1 MMTSNSHATNAAV
14 RRLAISQGLSYAGR
28 GAALT
33 ALIWALY
40 SATGS
45 AWWLSGAML
54 AIFGAATAVSPWT
67 GHAGDRHDRRVVI
80 IISAALAAV
89 GFGACALLVWHGDML
104 ATILV
109 TVAAGCT
116 QGALTA
122 AVQGAVPNLV
132 ADEELARAN
141 SLAGAFRS
149 AGYMLGPGIGGALLA
164 VTTAPGVFVVS
175 AAMMAVSALLMVGI
189 HTPFHADRQEE
200 IGGRMDGYRQLM
212 ADRWMRRL
220 TLAWALIMIGVGPV
234 IVAEVVLAHHFRVG
248 SLGYGLISV
257 FWDGGGVAG
266 AILGVRLV
274 RRFEQAAVV
283 GGSAAIAAGFAIVG
297 LTPIFWPVLL
307 GMMVAGVF
315 DSFGTV
321 AAQNMLQRRTP
332 GSPALARVGRAR
344 RGRARRHGRVVRAG
358 RTARHLARR
367 PGRVPGRVRADRG
380 RHADARAR
388 AAAYARA
395 GDDLAPAL
403 ATRGHEP
410 AAAGAAPRAH
420 APAGAAHAA
429 ATPAHAPNTRT
440 WLARVP

>member
-1 MMTSNSHATNAAV
+1 MNTPATHASNAAV
-14 RRLAISQGLSYAGR
+14 RRLAISQGLAYAGR

-40 SATGS
+40 TATGS

-54 AIFGAATAVSPWT
+54 VIFGAATAVSPWT
-67 GHAGDRHDRRVVI
+67 GHVGDRHDRRVVI
-80 IISAALAAV
+80 MVSAVLAAV
-89 GFGACALLVWHGDML
+89 GFGACAVLVWQGDML
-104 ATILV
+104 AAIAAI
-109 TVAAGCT
+109 VAAGCT

-141 SLAGAFRS
+141 SLAGAFKS

-164 VTTAPGVFVVS
+164 VTAAPGVFLVS
-175 AAMMAVSALLMVGI
+175 AAMMVVSALLMVGI
-189 HTPFHADRQEE
+189 RAPLHADRQEE
-200 IGGRMDGYRQLM
+200 IGGRMDGFRLLM

-234 IVAEVVLAHHFRVG
+234 IVAEVVLAHHFHVG

-266 AILGVRLV
+266 AILGVRLR

-283 GGSAAIAAGFAIVG
+283 GGSAAIATGFAIVG

-307 GMMVAGVF
+307 GMMIAGVF

-332 GSPALARVGRAR
+332 DRLRSRVSAALDAVVLGAMGASFALGAPLVTWLGAQGVYLAASVVTVIATLMLVPALRRMPEPVAVGLLRPRPADTGRAR
-344 RGRARRHGRVVRAG
+344 PEPRRDGRRRPVLTLHRPRLPRRARR
-358 RTARHLARR
+358 
-367 PGRVPGRVRADRG
+367 
-380 RHADARAR
+380 
-388 AAAYARA
+388 
-395 GDDLAPAL
+395 
-403 ATRGHEP
+403 
-410 AAAGAAPRAH
+410 PRE
-420 APAGAAHAA
+420 
-429 ATPAHAPNTRT
+429 R
-440 WLARVP
+440 L

>member
-1 MMTSNSHATNAAV
+1 MTLHSHATSSAV

-40 SATGS
+40 SATSS
-45 AWWLSGAML
+45 AWWLSAAML

-67 GHAGDRHDRRVVI
+67 GHVGDRHDRRVVI
-80 IISAALAAV
+80 MVSAGLAAI
-89 GFGACALLVWHGDML
+89 GFAVCALLVWHGDVL

-164 VTTAPGVFVVS
+164 VTAAPGVFAVS
-175 AAMMAVSALLMVGI
+175 ALMMAVSALLMVGI
-189 HTPFHADRQEE
+189 RAPFHTDRHEE
-200 IGGRMDGYRQLM
+200 LGGRMDGYRQLM

-220 TLAWALIMIGVGPV
+220 TLAWGLIMVGVGPV
-234 IVAEVVLAHHFRVG
+234 IVAEVVLAHHFKVG
-248 SLGYGLISV
+248 SVGYGLISV

-266 AILGVRLV
+266 AILGARLR

-283 GGSAAIAAGFAIVG
+283 GGSAAIATGFAIVG
-297 LTPIFWPVLL
+297 LTPIFWPVLV
-307 GMMVAGVF
+307 GMMIAGVF

-321 AAQNMLQRRTP
+321 AAQNVLQRRTP
-332 GSPALARVGRAR
+332 DRIRSRVSAALDAIVLGAMGLSFALGAPLVTWLGPQGVYLAAAVITVIATIMLLPALRHMPEPVVISPR
-344 RGRARRHGRVVRAG
+344 RSRQVETGLTRPEPRRE
-358 RTARHLARR
+358 RTRPALRR
-367 PGRVPGRVRADRG
+367 PRLPRRPRRSRNRV
-380 RHADARAR
+380 
-388 AAAYARA
+388 
-395 GDDLAPAL
+395 
-403 ATRGHEP
+403 
-410 AAAGAAPRAH
+410 
-420 APAGAAHAA
+420 
-429 ATPAHAPNTRT
+429 
-440 WLARVP
+440 